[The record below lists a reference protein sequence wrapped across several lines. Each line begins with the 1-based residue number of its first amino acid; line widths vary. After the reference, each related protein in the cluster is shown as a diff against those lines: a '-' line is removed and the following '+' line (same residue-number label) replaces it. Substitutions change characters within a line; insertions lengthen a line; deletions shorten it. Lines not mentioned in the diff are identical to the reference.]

1 MTLRTLSKTMNH
13 SKVYAVIEY
22 GGEWED
28 FWEHILGVCSTPEL
42 ADTLKNKIE
51 ESHSRNINISYDEWE
66 EMYDKL
72 SEYEEKTGDE
82 FDNILD
88 GLLFLFPGYEA
99 KDIEE
104 AVEKYFYQ
112 KDDYVGVRTEEINFF
127 DNLSDI
133 SNEINN

>member
-1 MTLRTLSKTMNH
+1 MNH

-28 FWEHILGVCSTPEL
+28 SWEHILGVCSTPEL

-66 EMYDKL
+66 EMYERL
-72 SEYEEKTGDE
+72 AEYESNTGEYFED
-82 FDNILD
+82 IRD
-88 GLLFLFPGYEA
+88 GLLFLFPDRKVE
-99 KDIEE
+99 DIED
-104 AVEKYFYQ
+104 AVKRYFYQ
-112 KDDYVGVRTEEINFF
+112 EDGYVGVRIEEINFF

>member
-28 FWEHILGVCSTPEL
+28 SWEHILGVCSTPEL

>member
-1 MTLRTLSKTMNH
+1 MIFP
-13 SKVYAVIEY
+13 SKVYVVIEF

-28 FWEHILGVCSTPEL
+28 FWENILGVCSTPEL
-42 ADTLKNKIE
+42 ADALKNKIE
-51 ESHSRNINISYDEWE
+51 ESHSRNINISCDEWN
-66 EMYDKL
+66 EMYEKL
-72 SEYEEKTGDE
+72 AEYEEKTGDD

-88 GLLFLFPGYEA
+88 GLLFLFPEYKA

-104 AVEKYFYQ
+104 AIEKYFYQ
-112 KDDYVGVRTEEINFF
+112 RDDYVGVRIEEINFF

>member
-1 MTLRTLSKTMNH
+1 MNH

-28 FWEHILGVCSTPEL
+28 SWEHILGVCSTPEL